1 MYYHSITM
9 EVAQFRIP
17 KGLLNEVD
25 KLVEKGFYSNK
36 SDVIRDALRRLILEN
51 QVGSIKSKENS
62 VKEVRRARGELSKKF
77 SESDLKKINELK

>member
-1 MYYHSITM
+1 MYYYGITM

-51 QVGSIKSKENS
+51 QVGSIQNKENS
-62 VKEVRRARGELSKKF
+62 VKEVRQAREDLSKKI
-77 SESDLKKINELK
+77 SKNDLKKINKLK

>member
-1 MYYHSITM
+1 M

-51 QVGSIKSKENS
+51 QVGSIQNKENS
-62 VKEVRRARGELSKKF
+62 VKEVRQAREELSKKF
-77 SESDLKKINELK
+77 SKNDLKKINELK

>member
-1 MYYHSITM
+1 M

-51 QVGSIKSKENS
+51 QVGSIQNKENS
-62 VKEVRRARGELSKKF
+62 VKEVRQAREELSKKF
-77 SESDLKKINELK
+77 SENDLKKINELK